1 MLVNNKQP
9 LVANNKIYKTILYL
23 GQNYELKTNSETG
36 ETVRKSE

>member
-9 LVANNKIYKTILYL
+9 LVANNKIYKTTLCL
-23 GQNYELKTNSETG
+23 GQIYELKTNSKTG